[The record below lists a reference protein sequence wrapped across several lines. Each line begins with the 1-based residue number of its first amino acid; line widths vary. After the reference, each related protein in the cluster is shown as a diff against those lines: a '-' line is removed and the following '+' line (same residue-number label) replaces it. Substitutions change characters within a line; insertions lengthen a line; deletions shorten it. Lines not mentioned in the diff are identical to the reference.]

1 MKWPSW
7 HPLGKWALL
16 GTAISG
22 IVMAMGTD
30 AESGQA
36 KTGRTMARQVAM
48 APPRTAET
56 IKHESLAEI
65 AEFERLLGQKQQPD
79 NGQKI
84 GNAFNALSW
93 YVAPPRPAQPPSPPQ
108 PQPPAEPMAPPL
120 PFTYLGHFKNPDL
133 PVPVIILGRADR
145 IYTVSEGEVI
155 DDAYLVGPAA
165 AGMLE
170 FTYLPL
176 NIKQSLKTDIAS

>member
-1 MKWPSW
+1 MKRPSW
-7 HPLGKWALL
+7 NPLGKWALL
-16 GTAISG
+16 GASVSG
-22 IVMAMGTD
+22 IVMAMGTGG
-30 AESGQA
+30 ESGQA

-48 APPRTAET
+48 VPPRTAET
-56 IKHESLAEI
+56 TKHESLAEI
-65 AEFERLLGQKQQPD
+65 AEFVRLLGQKQRSD
-79 NGQKI
+79 SGQEI

-93 YVAPPRPAQPPSPPQ
+93 YVPPPPPPPPP
-108 PQPPAEPMAPPL
+108 PQPPAKPVAPPL

-145 IYTVSEGEVI
+145 VYTVSEGEVI
-155 DDAYLVGPAA
+155 DDTYLVGPAA